1 MVGRTLSF
9 LTTPA
14 RDYSLDDGGRTTA
27 IAAAGLSGSLAASML
42 AVEDSSGSAVGAGAG
57 RAAIVCK
64 MACHCAACFLLLCA
78 ERNNPPITIT
88 ITTRMTSVLMVA
100 SGFSRRRLACGLRG
114 VTRFLAAVL
123 FFAMSWSSLDGVAK
137 ARHCTSV
144 SHQHAFSIQTDPMAK
159 SSRQN
164 IGKPN
169 HSEKH

>member
-1 MVGRTLSF
+1 
-9 LTTPA
+9 
-14 RDYSLDDGGRTTA
+14 
-27 IAAAGLSGSLAASML
+27 
-42 AVEDSSGSAVGAGAG
+42 
-57 RAAIVCK
+57 
-64 MACHCAACFLLLCA
+64 
-78 ERNNPPITIT
+78 IT

-169 HSEKH
+169 HSEKHSRFAHLMCERAVGQPAEARCRALGGVV